1 MLLVDDEVD
10 PVFHT
15 KVNVPLPPAGAKSTE
30 PSPNPK
36 HVTGLTVALATITG
50 GKGIFTLSIFVHKL
64 LSVTIKVLRFDLNF
78 IAVLLFEA
86 A

>member
-1 MLLVDDEVD
+1 MLMMDDEVD

-15 KVNVPLPPAGAKSTE
+15 KVNAPLPPVGAKSTE

-36 HVTGLTVALATITG
+36 QVTGLTVALATITG
-50 GKGIFTLSIFVHKL
+50 GKGIFTVSIFVHKL
-64 LSVTIKVLRFDLNF
+64 LSVTVKVFRFDLNF
-78 IAVLLFEA
+78 VAELLFEA